1 MTGAE
6 YRYRVMG
13 YRDESDVRPRVL
25 EDFTYDRHDAQSKA
39 AFHGRWGYTA
49 WVEQQLIVEPPAWE
63 RVS

>member
-13 YRDESDVRPRVL
+13 YRDESDVTPRVL
-25 EDFTYDRHDAQSKA
+25 EDFAYDRHDARSKA
-39 AFHGRWGYTA
+39 AFHCRWGYTA